1 MASMDIG
8 FNILEKK
15 EYSNQIFKDRM
26 SIVEFLRQ
34 VYREEKLPLNL
45 AVFGI
50 DNLLY
55 YSEEPE
61 KISRKIRNLLQDAA
75 NFLVRGN
82 YIIQIVVDGEI
93 EIVESSE
100 RPRINYK
107 DKQILLYPIF
117 GRVKQVDLK
126 HFIAPLNLQSSDGW
140 NET

>member
-1 MASMDIG
+1 MANMDIG
-8 FNILEKK
+8 FNIIEKK

-34 VYREEKLPLNL
+34 VYREEKLPFNL

-50 DNLLY
+50 ENLLY

-61 KISRKIRNLLQDAA
+61 KISRTIRNLLQDAA

-82 YIIQIVVDGEI
+82 YIIQIVVEGKI

-100 RPRINYK
+100 RPRVNYK
-107 DKQILLYPIF
+107 EKQFLLYPVF
-117 GRVKQVDLK
+117 GRVKQADLK
-126 HFIAPLNLQSSDGW
+126 HFIAPLNLLS
-140 NET
+140 

>member
-1 MASMDIG
+1 MAGMKIG
-8 FNILEKK
+8 FNILERR
-15 EYSNQIFKDRM
+15 EYKSQIFNNKI
-26 SIVEFLRQ
+26 SIIEFLRKLK
-34 VYREEKLPLNL
+34 REEKLPLNF

-50 DNLLY
+50 DNLIY
-55 YSEEPE
+55 NSETPE
-61 KISRKIRNLLQDAA
+61 KLSREIRNLLQDAA

-82 YIIQIVVDGEI
+82 YIIQIVIEGEI

-126 HFIAPLNLQSSDGW
+126 HFIAPLNLQS
-140 NET
+140 

>member
-1 MASMDIG
+1 MANMDIG
-8 FNILEKK
+8 FNILEKR
-15 EYSNQIFKDRM
+15 EYPNQIFEDKM

-34 VYREEKLPLNL
+34 VYREGKLPLNL

-50 DNLLY
+50 ESLLY
-55 YSEEPE
+55 YAEEPE
-61 KISRKIRNLLQDAA
+61 EISRKIRNLLQDVA

-82 YIIQIVVDGEI
+82 YIIQIVIDGKI

-107 DKQILLYPIF
+107 DKEILIYPIF

-126 HFIAPLNLQSSDGW
+126 HFIAPLNLQS
-140 NET
+140 

>member
-1 MASMDIG
+1 MMAGMDIG
-8 FNILEKK
+8 FNIMEKK

-34 VYREEKLPLNL
+34 VYREEELPLNF
-45 AVFGI
+45 AVIGI
-50 DNLLY
+50 ESLLY
-55 YSEEPE
+55 YVEDPE

-82 YIIQIVVDGEI
+82 YIIQIVVEGKI
-93 EIVESSE
+93 EIVETSE
-100 RPRINYK
+100 KPRINYK

-126 HFIAPLNLQSSDGW
+126 HFIAPLNLQS
-140 NET
+140 

>member
-1 MASMDIG
+1 MDIG
-8 FNILEKK
+8 FNIIEKR
-15 EYSNQIFKDRM
+15 EHSDQVFTERI
-26 SIVEFLRQ
+26 SIIEFLRQ
-34 VYREEKLPLNL
+34 VYREEELPLNF

-50 DNLLY
+50 ENLLY

-82 YIIQIVVDGEI
+82 YIIQIVIDGKI

-100 RPRINYK
+100 RPKINYK

-117 GRVKQVDLK
+117 GRVKWVDLK
-126 HFIAPLNLQSSDGW
+126 HFIAPLNLQS
-140 NET
+140 